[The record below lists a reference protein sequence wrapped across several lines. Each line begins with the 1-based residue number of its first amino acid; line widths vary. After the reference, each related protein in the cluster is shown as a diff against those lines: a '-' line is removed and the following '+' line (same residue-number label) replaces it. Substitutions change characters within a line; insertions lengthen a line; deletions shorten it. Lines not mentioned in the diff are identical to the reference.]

1 MTLFE
6 LALAHYLYNK
16 IESYDES
23 LTNLLNDPEN
33 QNFDFR
39 NDKQTIALL
48 EWLNKWGCR
57 NISKASYPTLCKKLP
72 IWWNQNNLSHFKK
85 DEASVSRIFNSL
97 MNIIVSED
105 NERTVTFG
113 PTAASKTLFIIDK
126 DYFIPWDQE
135 IRKKTKNSPD
145 GKGYYNY
152 LTNSKNELN
161 ELLIRLTESGIVWE
175 KHKTLFQNYISDMK
189 LIDEYN
195 WITKT
200 KKIKLDMD
208 KCEFKKLYEI
218 LMKAV

>member
-6 LALAHYLYNK
+6 LSLAHYLYNK

-23 LTNLLNDPEN
+23 LTEFLNDPKN
-33 QNFDFR
+33 KNFDFH
-39 NDKQTIALL
+39 DDEQTIALL

-57 NISKASYPTLCKKLP
+57 NISKASYSTLCKKLP
-72 IWWNQNNLSHFKK
+72 IWWNQNNLFHFKK

-113 PTAASKTLFIIDK
+113 PTAASKALFIIDK

-152 LTNSKNELN
+152 LTNSKNEFN

-175 KHKTLFQNYISDMK
+175 KQKTLFQNYISDTK

-208 KCEFKKLYEI
+208 KSEFKKLYEI

>member
-23 LTNLLNDPEN
+23 LTKFLNDPEN
-33 QNFDFR
+33 QNFDFH
-39 NDKQTIALL
+39 NDKQTTALL

-57 NISKASYPTLCKKLP
+57 HISKASYSTLCKTLP
-72 IWWNQNNLSHFKK
+72 IWWNQNNMAHYLN
-85 DEASVSRIFNSL
+85 DESTISNIFDSL
-97 MNIIVSED
+97 RKIIVSDD

-152 LTNSKNELN
+152 LTNSKNEFN
-161 ELLIRLTESGIVWE
+161 ELLTRLIESGIVWE
-175 KHKTLFQNYISDMK
+175 EQKTLFQNYISDMK

-200 KKIKLDMD
+200 KKMKLEND
-208 KCEFKKLYEI
+208 EIQKLYEI